1 MSLRQTFFAGF
12 RWTSL
17 SAIVSFLLAMAQIAV
32 LARFLAKA
40 DFAWVA
46 LAGIFVNAGA
56 ELQKSGIN
64 AAIVQ
69 RQETSQPTL
78 NTLFWVNIGIGAV
91 LFIFLVL
98 LAPLLALA
106 YGSQVLTPITILF
119 GSLFLI
125 KALSVQYKA
134 LLQKNLRFRAI
145 SIAEMLGS
153 VVGFA
158 VACWLAVRGLGAYA
172 LVAGYLSRHAVE
184 GLIEIL
190 SGFKY
195 FKIRF
200 KFDLELIKPYLSFSG
215 YHLAERIVTQIGS
228 QIDLLLIG
236 KLLGADALGVYDIF
250 KRILVRP
257 FNLINDTL
265 EKIAFPVLSQLQS
278 KLAQQKRLFFQLL
291 SHLTTV
297 NLFLV
302 IALIIGA
309 EPLVEFY
316 LGDDWTEHV
325 LIFQLICGFCVFHYL
340 LNPVDVLLLAQGKIR
355 QWFFANLLLLPAQA
369 IALLIGGQYGLAGA
383 VIANVVTFGLFTGV
397 VYQMLILP
405 NLSASLG
412 DFWASTKR
420 PIIIAVVA
428 LYLSAPTLFLLSG
441 MPGIFITLGIFALC
455 YAALTFIWNR
465 AFITTIRQLFNR

>member
-69 RQETSQPTL
+69 RQENSQPTL

-91 LFIFLVL
+91 LFVFLSL
-98 LAPLLALA
+98 LAPVLTLV
-106 YGSQVLTPITILF
+106 YESQVLTPITILF

-125 KALSVQYKA
+125 KAPSVQYKA

-145 SIAEMLGS
+145 SLAEMLGS

-158 VACWLAVRGLGAYA
+158 VACWLAVQDFGAYA

-184 GLIEIL
+184 GFVEVLA
-190 SGFKY
+190 GFKY
-195 FKIRF
+195 FKFRF
-200 KFDLELIKPYLSFSG
+200 KFDLELVKPYLQFSS

-236 KLLGADALGVYDIF
+236 KLLGADALGVYDVF

-369 IALLIGGQYGLAGA
+369 IALLIGGQYGLAEA
-383 VIANVVTFGLFTGV
+383 VIANVLTFGLFTV
-397 VYQMLILP
+397 IVYAMLILP
-405 NLSASLG
+405 NLSASFR

-455 YAALTFIWNR
+455 YAALTFIWNNV
-465 AFITTIRQLFNR
+465 FITTIRQLLNR

>member
-32 LARFLAKA
+32 LARFLAKS

-46 LAGIFVNAGA
+46 LAGIFINTGV

-64 AAIVQ
+64 AAIIQ
-69 RQETSQPTL
+69 RQETSQAIL
-78 NTLFWVNIGIGAV
+78 ATLFWVNIGIGAV
-91 LFIFLVL
+91 LFAFLSL
-98 LAPLLALA
+98 FAPVLALV
-106 YGSQVLTPITILF
+106 YESQILTPITILF

-145 SIAEMLGS
+145 SIAEILGS

-158 VACWLAVRGLGAYA
+158 VACWLAVQGFGAYA
-172 LVAGYLSRHAVE
+172 LVAGYLSRQAAE

-190 SGFKY
+190 AGFKY

-200 KFDLELIKPYLSFSG
+200 KFDLELVKPYLQFSS

-278 KLAQQKRLFFQLL
+278 NLAQQKNLFLQLL

-297 NLFLV
+297 NLFLI
-302 IALIIGA
+302 IALVIGA
-309 EPLVEFY
+309 EPLVKFY

-325 LIFQLICGFCVFHYL
+325 LIFQLICGFCIFHYL

-369 IALLIGGQYGLAGA
+369 IVLLIGGQYGLAGA
-383 VIANVVTFGLFTGV
+383 VIANVLTFGLFTGV
-397 VYQMLILP
+397 VYQILVLP
-405 NLSASLG
+405 NISATLS
-412 DFWASTKR
+412 DFWALLRR
-420 PIIIAVVA
+420 PILIAFLA
-428 LYLSAPTLFLLSG
+428 MCLSAPTLFFLSG
-441 MPGIFITLGIFALC
+441 MPGIFITLSIFALS

-465 AFITTIRQLFNR
+465 AFITTIQQLLNR

>member
-32 LARFLAKA
+32 LARFLTTA

-69 RQETSQPTL
+69 RQETSKATL
-78 NTLFWVNIGIGAV
+78 ATLFWVNIGIGVV
-91 LFIFLVL
+91 LFALLSL
-98 LAPLLALA
+98 LAPVLALA
-106 YGSQVLTPITILF
+106 YKSQVLTPITILF

-134 LLQKNLRFRAI
+134 LLQKNLQFWAL
-145 SIAEMLGS
+145 SLAEMLGS

-158 VACWLAVRGLGAYA
+158 VACWLAMQGFGAHA

-184 GLIEIL
+184 GFVEVLA
-190 SGFKY
+190 GFKY
-195 FKIRF
+195 FKFRF
-200 KFDLELIKPYLSFSG
+200 KFDLELVKPYLQFSS

-309 EPLVEFY
+309 EPLIKLY
-316 LGDDWTEHV
+316 LGDDWTGHV

-355 QWFFANLLLLPAQA
+355 QWFFANLLLLLAQA
-369 IALLIGGQYGLAGA
+369 IALFIGGQYGLAEA
-383 VIANVVTFGLFTGV
+383 VIANVLAFALFTG
-397 VYQMLILP
+397 M
-405 NLSASLG
+405 
-412 DFWASTKR
+412 D
-420 PIIIAVVA
+420 
-428 LYLSAPTLFLLSG
+428 
-441 MPGIFITLGIFALC
+441 
-455 YAALTFIWNR
+455 
-465 AFITTIRQLFNR
+465 